1 MSLEYKNYYK
11 ILGIKRKADGNEIKK
26 AYRKLARKYHPDINK
41 EADAEK
47 RFKEISEA
55 YEVLGDPK
63 KRKLYDQLGSNW
75 KDGHNFKPP
84 PQGQGAGQYQQWSF
98 HGGTGQTGSYSFEG
112 FGDDFSDFFQSIFG
126 QSGADGGF
134 GNTKRTRSRSYR
146 NSPMKGQDLEADI
159 HLSLHEATKG
169 GRRKLSMQV
178 QEMDEQGIIMPKTK
192 DIEFNIPSGLTD
204 GSKIRL
210 KEKGGKGYFG
220 GKDGDLHLRIK
231 ISDSQGFSIDGYDLE
246 RELPITPWL
255 AALGGEVS
263 VPTIDGRTKIR
274 IKPGTQSGQRIRIK
288 GKGMPRHSSKP
299 QGNLYIAVKI
309 VVPEKLT
316 AKEKS
321 LFEELAK
328 ESTFQP
334 GN

>member
-1 MSLEYKNYYK
+1 MSIEYKDYYK
-11 ILGIKRKADGNEIKK
+11 ILGIKKGADAAEVKK

-55 YEVLGDPK
+55 NEVLSDPE
-63 KRKLYDQLGSNW
+63 KRKMYDELGPNW
-75 KDGHNFKPP
+75 KDGQNFKPP
-84 PQGQGAGQYQQWSF
+84 PQGQGQYQQWSF
-98 HGGTGQTGSYSFEG
+98 HQRPGRSGSYSFEG
-112 FGDDFSDFFQSIFG
+112 FGNDFSDFFKTIFG
-126 QSGADGGF
+126 QAGTSGGF
-134 GNTKRTRSRSYR
+134 GDTGTNSYSYR

-169 GRRKLSMQV
+169 GRRKLSLQV
-178 QEMDEQGIIMPKTK
+178 QEMDETGNISSRKK

-220 GKDGDLHLRIK
+220 GKDGDLNLRIK
-231 ISDSQGFSIDGYDLE
+231 ISDSHGFTIDGYDLE
-246 RELPITPWL
+246 RELPITPWM

-263 VPTIDGRTKIR
+263 VPTLDGKTKIR
-274 IKPGTQSGQRIRIK
+274 IQPGTQSGQRIRIK

-299 QGNLYIAVKI
+299 QGNLHVVIKI

-316 AKEKS
+316 AKEKE
-321 LFEELAK
+321 LFQELAK
-328 ESTFQP
+328 ESRFQP
-334 GN
+334 S

>member
-1 MSLEYKNYYK
+1 MGIEYKDYYK
-11 ILGIKRKADGNEIKK
+11 ILGVTRDAESSAIKK

-41 EADAEK
+41 EPDAEK
-47 RFKEISEA
+47 RFKELSEA
-55 YEVLGDPK
+55 YEVLRDPQ
-63 KRKLYDQLGSNW
+63 KRKMYDELGSDW
-75 KDGHNFKPP
+75 KDGQNFKPP
-84 PQGQGAGQYQQWSF
+84 PQGQGQYQQWSF
-98 HGGTGQTGSYSFEG
+98 HGGPGQTGSYSFEG

-126 QSGADGGF
+126 QAGSESGF
-134 GNTKRTRSRSYR
+134 GHTGGSRARSYR

-159 HLSLHEATKG
+159 LLSLHEASKG
-169 GRRKLSMQV
+169 GRRKLTLQV
-178 QEMDEQGIIMPKTK
+178 QEMDENGNISTTAK

-231 ISDSQGFSIDGYDLE
+231 ISDSHGFTIDGYDLE
-246 RELPITPWL
+246 RELPITPWQ

-263 VPTIDGRTKIR
+263 VPTLEGKTKIR
-274 IKPGTQSGQRIRIK
+274 IRPGTQSDQRIRIK

-299 QGNLYIAVKI
+299 KGNLYMITKI

-316 AKEKS
+316 AKEKA

-328 ESTFQP
+328 ESRFQP
-334 GN
+334 N